1 MAANVESLFYES
13 NEANGRF
20 SPWHKQGLAVET
32 APTSEE
38 AIKLAGLDW
47 LVTKEPVFDSK
58 GMQIPNY
65 FANTRDKDG
74 SVLGVV
80 SGRYEIVQ
88 NHEAFSFTD
97 SLVEE
102 GMTYASAG
110 SLREGKCIWL
120 LAKMPGTKVLG
131 EDLDP
136 FIVFSNTF
144 DGSGAITCACTPVR
158 VICQNTLNF
167 ALQTAKRKWSTR
179 HIGDMQ
185 SKLHEAQVTLGL
197 INKYTEELNIESER
211 LAAIK
216 ISDAEVEAM
225 LDNIYPITNEDSDIR
240 KKRVEKLKEGFF
252 YCLQAP
258 DIKQFRGTKYAV
270 AMAATDFA
278 DHSEPLRKTA
288 NFEAN
293 RWFQVMQ
300 GHPFVDS
307 IYKQLAA

>member
-1 MAANVESLFYES
+1 MAHEYECGYVVR
-13 NEANGRF
+13 EKA
-20 SPWHKQGLAVET
+20 WHGLATVIPDALIAED
-32 APTSEE
+32 
-38 AIKLAGLDW
+38 AIVAGGLDW
-47 LVTKEPVFDSK
+47 IVTKEPVFDSK
-58 GMQIPNY
+58 GAQIPNY
-65 FANTRDKDG
+65 FANTRSSDN

-88 NHEAFSFTD
+88 NKDAFSFTD
-97 SLVEE
+97 SLVQE
-102 GMTYASAG
+102 GLKYESVG
-110 SLREGKCIWL
+110 SLREGRCIFL
-120 LAKMPGTKVLG
+120 LGQMPKTTILG
-131 EDLDP
+131 DDVENYIC
-136 FIVFSNTF
+136 FTNTF
-144 DGSGAITCACTPVR
+144 DGSGAIQVCLTPTR
-158 VICQNTLNF
+158 VVCSNTLNL
-167 ALQTAKRKWSTR
+167 ALSTAKRKWSTR

-240 KKRVEKLKEGFF
+240 RKRVEKLKEGFF

-307 IYKQLAA
+307 VYKQLAA

>member
-1 MAANVESLFYES
+1 MAANVESLFVTRKP
-13 NEANGRF
+13 A
-20 SPWHKQGLAVET
+20 WHNQGIILPQS
-32 APTSEE
+32 PTSED
-38 AIKLAGLDW
+38 AIVAAGLDW
-47 LVTKEPVFDSK
+47 RVEKKPIFDAN
-58 GMQIPNY
+58 GNQIKNY

-80 SGRYEIVQ
+80 SGKYEIVQ
-88 NHEAFSFTD
+88 NSEAFSFTD
-97 SLVEE
+97 SFLNE
-102 GMTYASAG
+102 GLTYETAG
-110 SLREGKCIWL
+110 SLREGRTIFL
-120 LAKMPGTKVLG
+120 LGHMPKTTILG
-131 EDLDP
+131 DEIAP
-136 FIVFSNTF
+136 YICFTNTF
-144 DGSGAITCACTPVR
+144 DGSGAIQVCCTHTRIV
-158 VICQNTLNF
+158 CMNTLNF

-216 ISDAEVEAM
+216 ISDADVEAM
-225 LDNIYPITNEDSDIR
+225 LDNIYPITSEDSDIR

>member
-1 MAANVESLFYES
+1 MAHEYECGYVVR
-13 NEANGRF
+13 EKA
-20 SPWHKQGLAVET
+20 WHGLATVIPDALT
-32 APTSEE
+32 AED
-38 AIKLAGLDW
+38 AIVAGGLDW
-47 LVTKEPVFDSK
+47 IVTKEPVFDSK
-58 GMQIPNY
+58 GAQIPNY
-65 FANTRDKDG
+65 FANTRSSDN

-88 NHEAFSFTD
+88 NKDAFSFTD
-97 SLVEE
+97 SLVQE
-102 GMTYASAG
+102 GLKYESVG
-110 SLREGKCIWL
+110 SLREGRCIFL
-120 LAKMPGTKVLG
+120 LGQMPKTTILG
-131 EDLDP
+131 DDVENYIC
-136 FIVFSNTF
+136 FTNTF
-144 DGSGAITCACTPVR
+144 DGSGAIQVCLTPTR
-158 VICQNTLNF
+158 VCCMNTLNF

-197 INKYTEELNIESER
+197 IKEYTEALNIESER

-225 LDNIYPITNEDSDIR
+225 LDNIYPVANEDSDIR